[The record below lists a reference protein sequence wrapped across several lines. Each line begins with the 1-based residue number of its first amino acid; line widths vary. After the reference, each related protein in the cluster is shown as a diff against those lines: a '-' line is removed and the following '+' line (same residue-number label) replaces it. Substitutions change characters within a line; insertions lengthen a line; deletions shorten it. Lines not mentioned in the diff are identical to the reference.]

1 MYNGPKMNVVLKAA
15 YTSRDYQFTQEIP
28 SKERKNTARRP
39 SQNVT
44 YKEYGKF
51 R

>member
-15 YTSRDYQFTQEIP
+15 YTSRDYQYTQQIP
-28 SKERKNTARRP
+28 SKRRKNAARRP

-44 YKEYGKF
+44 YKENGKF